1 MTTNRNRQ
9 AFGLLAIAAGLIALL
24 ANLGIYQVS
33 ELITGL
39 LTGLFGA
46 VFLGAY
52 ARDHER
58 WWALIPGVILVTM
71 GGVMIVARYGNGN
84 WAGVMT
90 LGGIGLAFLAVLLAR
105 PGAWWAIIPAG
116 TMFSLSAL
124 VYANDIL
131 KMNEPVFVLFFGLAL
146 TFAVVSLMRQGE
158 RRMYWALVPAAILG
172 IFAALFV
179 VGRPELFNLVWPTA
193 LILGGLYYALRG
205 SGAGKPPISHA
216 P

>member
-9 AFGLLAIAAGLIALL
+9 VFGLLAIAAGLIALL

-46 VFLGAY
+46 AFLGAY
-52 ARDHER
+52 ARDRER

-146 TFAVVSLMRQGE
+146 TFAAVSLMRQGE
-158 RRMYWALVPAAILG
+158 RRMYWALVPAAVLG

-179 VGRPELFNLVWPTA
+179 VGRPELFNLVWPAA

-205 SGAGKPPISHA
+205 SGAGKPPIGHT